1 MRINMKREES
11 KLRNE
16 DVALSDKIYSFL
28 DETFYKTE
36 ATNFSRVTD
45 KERQTKGIDTIF
57 NIGDRAY
64 VCDEKAAV
72 RYRNLKT
79 FSLELSFI
87 DRNNEV
93 KEGWLLDNEHIN
105 DSFLFVWIDNYG
117 GEADQVE
124 VALVRKEAIIDYL
137 SSLGWTENN
146 LNIKQKLIRQ
156 GQSTYMGDIKKD
168 GCKFTFSR
176 QLVEQP
182 INILL
187 PRSTYE
193 RLADKIWTSFIK

>member
-1 MRINMKREES
+1 MRREES

-45 KERQTKGIDTIF
+45 KKRQTKGIDTIF
-57 NIGDRAY
+57 NIGDRTY

-117 GEADQVE
+117 GDMDQLE
-124 VALVRKEAIIDYL
+124 VALVRKKAIMEHL
-137 SSLGWTENN
+137 ASLGWTEHN
-146 LNIKQKLIRQ
+146 LDVKQRIIRQ
-156 GQSTYMGDIKKD
+156 DPSTYMGDIKKD
-168 GCKFTFSR
+168 KCKFTFSR

-187 PRSTYE
+187 PRSTYIS
-193 RLADKIWTSFIK
+193 LADKVWTSFINN